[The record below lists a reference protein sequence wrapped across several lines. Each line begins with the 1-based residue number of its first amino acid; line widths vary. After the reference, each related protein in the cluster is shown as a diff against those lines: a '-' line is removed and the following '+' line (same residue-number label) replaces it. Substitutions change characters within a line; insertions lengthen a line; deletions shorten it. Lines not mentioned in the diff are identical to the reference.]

1 MDHEV
6 VKLVNKC
13 ERNLHDGTRDGLVS
27 WFWIINEKIDQILKK
42 VHPVSLKKGNAITTP

>member
-13 ERNLHDGTRDGLVS
+13 ERNQHDNARGGLVA
-27 WFWIINEKIDQILKK
+27 WFWTINEKTDLKK
-42 VHPVSLKKGNAITTP
+42 AHLVSLK